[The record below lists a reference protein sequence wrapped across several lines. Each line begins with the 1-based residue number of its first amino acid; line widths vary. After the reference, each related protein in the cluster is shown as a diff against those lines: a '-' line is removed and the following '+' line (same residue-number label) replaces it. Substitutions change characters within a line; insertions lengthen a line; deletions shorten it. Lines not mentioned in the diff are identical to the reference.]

1 MKATPLTHGV
11 DTLVLWYSWGPRYRL
26 PSDLHQRLEDALVKR
41 NETDLD
47 RPVFVDVSDLGIPAT
62 LEPRDFER
70 AQIRRVRHYRYG
82 LVFGDEA
89 LFLGISDPEKPAV
102 KRDDYAQIRVELH
115 GRYIRA
121 LGGNIREIVD
131 AITARLIALMAR
143 AGLEDPD
150 PVRIG
155 VTRVDLYADF
165 ASPENPFELPDLYR
179 FVSRA
184 RDRQAYLEDAAEA
197 PGGERESAAPGAG
210 GPPMSS
216 TGAAKCTGEGLA
228 LLAAPSA
235 LAEAQVHLSGPRS
248 TGAAKC
254 TGEGLA
260 LLAAPSAL
268 AEAQVHLSGPRW
280 TSFRFGSR
288 KLLARIYSKTAEARK
303 KPETKEL
310 LRDYAVSFGLDLEN
324 TVIWRVE
331 FQLRKDVLTAF
342 LHPEK
347 GLLDLHDWPTLVE
360 NLGALWYYL
369 TEHWLSLRKPTA
381 NQQKTRWPVDP
392 LWTEVILAWAQV
404 RLPLKR
410 VRRPLRAAAEG
421 LLAQA
426 VGVILSAAAV
436 QGVALERVAYARKY
450 LERTL
455 ARLFRTSPRAL
466 PDSLAGGIF
475 EHRYV
480 ERLALYQGV
489 TA

>member
-1 MKATPLTHGV
+1 MRTRTLTHGV
-11 DTLVLWYSWGPRYRL
+11 DTLVLWYSWGSRYRL
-26 PSDLHQRLEDALVKR
+26 PADFHERLEEARAKR
-41 NETDLD
+41 IETDYD
-47 RPVFVDVSDLGIPAT
+47 RPVFVDVSDLGIPAA
-62 LEPRDFER
+62 LEVLDFER
-70 AQIRRVRHYRYG
+70 AQIRNVRHYRYG

-89 LFLGISDPEKPAV
+89 LFLGISDPSKSSV
-102 KRDDYAQIRVELH
+102 KRDDFGQIRVELH

-143 AGLEDPD
+143 AGLEDPE

-184 RDRQAYLEDAAEA
+184 RDRQAYLEGAVEA
-197 PGGERESAAPGAG
+197 PGGERDSAAPGAG

-216 TGAAKCTGEGLA
+216 TGAAKCTPEGLA

-235 LAEAQVHLSGPRS
+235 LD
-248 TGAAKC
+248 
-254 TGEGLA
+254 
-260 LLAAPSAL
+260 
-268 AEAQVHLSGPRW
+268 EAQVHLSGPRW
-280 TSFRFGSR
+280 TSFRFGSK

-303 KPETKEL
+303 KPEVREL
-310 LRDYAVSFGLDLEN
+310 LRDYAASFGLNLEN
-324 TVIWRVE
+324 TVVWRVE

-369 TEHWLSLRKPTA
+369 TKHWLSLRIPSA
-381 NQQKTRWPVDP
+381 NQQKTRWPEDP

-404 RLPLKR
+404 RVPLKR

-426 VGVILSAAAV
+426 IGVILSAAAV
-436 QGVALERVAYARKY
+436 QGLALERVAYARRS
-450 LERTL
+450 LERTF
-455 ARLFRTSPRAL
+455 ARLFRISSRTL
-466 PDSLAGGIF
+466 PEVLASGVF
-475 EHRYV
+475 EHRYA

-489 TA
+489 AA

>member
-26 PSDLHQRLEDALVKR
+26 PSDLHQRLEDALIKR

-143 AGLEDPD
+143 AGLEDSD

-184 RDRQAYLEDAAEA
+184 RDRQAYLEDASEA

-216 TGAAKCTGEGLA
+216 TGAAKCTGESL
-228 LLAAPSA
+228 
-235 LAEAQVHLSGPRS
+235 V
-248 TGAAKC
+248 
-254 TGEGLA
+254 

-280 TSFRFGSR
+280 SSFRFGSK

-369 TEHWLSLRKPTA
+369 TEHWLSLRKPSA

-436 QGVALERVAYARKY
+436 QGLALERVAYARKY

-475 EHRYV
+475 EHRYA

>member
-235 LAEAQVHLSGPRS
+235 LAEAQVHLSGPR
-248 TGAAKC
+248 
-254 TGEGLA
+254 
-260 LLAAPSAL
+260 
-268 AEAQVHLSGPRW
+268 W

>member
-1 MKATPLTHGV
+1 MRTLTLTHGV
-11 DTLVLWYSWGPRYRL
+11 DTLVLWYSWGSRYTL
-26 PSDLHQRLEDALVKR
+26 PADFHQRLEQARQLR
-41 NETDLD
+41 AELDLD
-47 RPVFVDVSDLGIPAT
+47 RPVIVDVSELGLPAT

-70 AQIRRVRHYRYG
+70 AQFRRVRHYRYG

-89 LFLGISDPEKPAV
+89 VFIGFSDPTNPKV
-102 KRDDYAQIRVELH
+102 KGDEYPQVRVELH

-131 AITARLIALMAR
+131 EITARLIALMAQ

-165 ASPENPFELPDLYR
+165 ASPENPFELLDLYR

-184 RDRQAYLEDAAEA
+184 RDRQAYVEDAAEA
-197 PGGERESAAPGAG
+197 PGGERVSAAPGAG

-216 TGAAKCTGEGLA
+216 TG
-228 LLAAPSA
+228 
-235 LAEAQVHLSGPRS
+235 S

-254 TGEGLA
+254 TGED
-260 LLAAPSAL
+260 LLLVAAPPAL

-280 TSFRFGSR
+280 TSFRFGSK

-303 KPETKEL
+303 KPESKEL
-310 LRDYAVSFGLDLEN
+310 LHDYAASFGLDLEN
-324 TVIWRVE
+324 TVVWRVE

-347 GLLDLHDWPTLVE
+347 DLLDLHDWPTLAE
-360 NLGALWYYL
+360 NLGVLWYYL
-369 TEHWLSLRKPTA
+369 TTHWLSLRVPSA
-381 NQQKTRWPVDP
+381 NQQKTRWPEDP
-392 LWTEVILAWAQV
+392 LWTEVVLAWARIRV
-404 RLPLKR
+404 PLKR
-410 VRRPLRAAAEG
+410 ARRPLRAATEG

-466 PDSLAGGIF
+466 PEALAGGVF

-489 TA
+489 AA

>member
-1 MKATPLTHGV
+1 MNATALTHGV
-11 DTLVLWYSWGPRYRL
+11 DTLVLWYSWGSRYRL
-26 PSDLHQRLEDALVKR
+26 PDDFHARLEEALRRR
-41 NETDLD
+41 NEVDLD
-47 RPVFVDVSDLGIPAT
+47 RPVFLDVSDLGIPAT

-89 LFLGISDPEKPAV
+89 LFLGISDPEKAAV

-143 AGLEDPD
+143 AGLEDPE

-165 ASPENPFELPDLYR
+165 ASPVEPFELADLHR
-179 FVSRA
+179 FVTRA

-216 TGAAKCTGEGLA
+216 TGAAKCTSDVPVR
-228 LLAAPSA
+228 LL
-235 LAEAQVHLSGPRS
+235 G
-248 TGAAKC
+248 
-254 TGEGLA
+254 
-260 LLAAPSAL
+260 APSAL

-280 TSFRFGSR
+280 TSFRFGSS
-288 KLLARIYSKTAEARK
+288 KLLARIYSKSAEARK

-310 LRDYAVSFGLDLEN
+310 LRDYAASFGLDLEH
-324 TVIWRVE
+324 TVVWRVE
-331 FQLRKDVLTAF
+331 FQLRKDVLAAF
-342 LHPEK
+342 LHPER
-347 GLLDLHDWPTLVE
+347 GLLDLRDWAALVDH
-360 NLGALWYYL
+360 LGALWFYL
-369 TEHWLSLRKPTA
+369 TTDWLSFRTPTA
-381 NQQKTRWPVDP
+381 NRQKTRWPEDP
-392 LWTEVILAWAQV
+392 LWSEVVLAWAQV
-404 RLPLKR
+404 RVPIKR
-410 VRRPLRAAAEG
+410 TRRPLRAAVEG
-421 LLAQA
+421 LVAQA

-436 QGVALERVAYARKY
+436 QGVALDRVAQARRY

-455 ARLFRTSPRAL
+455 SRLLGASPRAL
-466 PDSLAGGIF
+466 PDSLAGGVF
-475 EHRYV
+475 EARYLQ
-480 ERLALYQGV
+480 RLALYQGV
-489 TA
+489 AA